1 MPDEPRFPKL
11 IEGNYE
17 QWRTLMEATLVAGDL
32 WAVVGPEDEEL
43 VYKGVKGEKEKK
55 KKQQQA
61 RAKIVLEL
69 DPSQLPFVTGLE
81 DPREMW
87 AILESIHRSASVNS
101 ILSLRRHFFRMTK
114 SETET
119 TMSWISRVRA
129 QALELTHT
137 PCPVSDLDIIL
148 VITDGLPSTFETVV
162 SSLDGLPFSKLTIP
176 NVINRIM
183 GHEAH
188 IERMRNK
195 RLDDPGAQAMVVH
208 PSKRKKV
215 VEKVVTCYRCGGKG
229 HMASDCPSP
238 PSVDEHANL
247 VDDDEDA
254 YSF

>member
-1 MPDEPRFPKL
+1 M
-11 IEGNYE
+11 I
-17 QWRTLMEATLVAGDL
+17 
-32 WAVVGPEDEEL
+32 
-43 VYKGVKGEKEKK
+43 
-55 KKQQQA
+55 
-61 RAKIVLEL
+61 
-69 DPSQLPFVTGLE
+69 
-81 DPREMW
+81 
-87 AILESIHRSASVNS
+87 
-101 ILSLRRHFFRMTK
+101 K

-119 TMSWISRVRA
+119 TMSWISRVHA

-238 PSVDEHANL
+238 HPLRHCPRFGSRTSRTGCEPEPHPRFRFGCGEMAILAEPAPEPEVRE
-247 VDDDEDA
+247 
-254 YSF
+254 F